1 MPQHKSCKKR
11 MKTSAKAN
19 VRNRAM
25 RSQINT
31 ATKKLK
37 AATSVEEATAAL
49 NEVYSVLDR
58 AAKKRVI
65 HKNKAANRKAKLTSF
80 AKSVA

>member
-11 MKTSAKAN
+11 VKTSLKAN
-19 VRNRAM
+19 ARNRAI

-37 AATSVEEATAAL
+37 AAKTSEEATAAL
-49 NEVYSVLDR
+49 TTVYSVLDK
-58 AAKKRVI
+58 AAKRKVI
-65 HKNKAANRKAKLTSF
+65 HKNKAANQKSKLAAL

>member
-19 VRNRAM
+19 ARNRAT

-31 ATKKLK
+31 ATKNLE
-37 AATSVEEATAAL
+37 AATTVEEATAAL
-49 NEVYSVLDR
+49 KTVYSVLDR
-58 AAKKRVI
+58 AAKKNVI
-65 HKNKAANRKAKLTSF
+65 HKNKAANRKAKLSAF
-80 AKSVA
+80 ASTVA

>member
-11 MKTSAKAN
+11 MKTSLKAN
-19 VRNRAM
+19 ARNRAV

-31 ATKKLK
+31 ATKRLTD
-37 AATSVEEATAAL
+37 ATSAEEATAAL
-49 NEVYSVLDR
+49 TVVYSVLDR
-58 AAKKRVI
+58 AAKKNVI
-65 HKNKAANRKAKLTSF
+65 HKNKAANRKAKLAAF